1 MNTLEILIWA
11 GIAAAVGIVLGALV
25 VFSLRSII
33 KTAIKEAYWELQ
45 EELKEEL
52 KAVERRHSNPSPGE
66 KKETGSDTQR

>member
-1 MNTLEILIWA
+1 MNNLEILIWA
-11 GIAAAVGIVLGALV
+11 GIAAAVGVVLGALV

-45 EELKEEL
+45 EELK
-52 KAVERRHSNPSPGE
+52 AMERKHSHPSPGE

>member
-1 MNTLEILIWA
+1 MNNLEILIWA
-11 GIAAAVGIVLGALV
+11 GIAAAVGVVLGALV

-45 EELKEEL
+45 EELK
-52 KAVERRHSNPSPGE
+52 AMERKYSNPSPGE

>member
-1 MNTLEILIWA
+1 MNNLEILIWA
-11 GIAAAVGIVLGALV
+11 GIAATVGLLFGALV

-45 EELKEEL
+45 EELK
-52 KAVERRHSNPSPGE
+52 AMERKNSNPSPGE